1 MGLQESLQRAKE
13 NATGAVGGAIGS
25 LLSLPHATLA
35 GLAAAIDGESPG
47 DAASTIVDTYARNG
61 EAIGRA
67 SADIIFGVLTEAAR
81 EAALEQARK
90 QRELNR

>member
-1 MGLQESLQRAKE
+1 MGLRESLQRAKE
-13 NATGAVGGAIGS
+13 NATGAAGGAIGS

-35 GLAAAIDGESPG
+35 GLAAAIDGESAG
-47 DAASTIVDTYARNG
+47 DAASTIIDTYAKRG

-67 SADIIFGVLTEAAR
+67 SADYIFDALNDALR
-81 EAALEQARK
+81 EAALEQARR